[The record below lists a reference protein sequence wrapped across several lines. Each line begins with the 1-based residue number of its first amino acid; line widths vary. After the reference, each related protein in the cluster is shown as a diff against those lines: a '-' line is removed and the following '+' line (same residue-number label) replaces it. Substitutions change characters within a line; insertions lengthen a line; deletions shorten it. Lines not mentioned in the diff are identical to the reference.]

1 MGFLPRPDS
10 SLLVTP
16 DLVSASEQNPLH
28 GNWAHGPHR
37 VTKAAFDI
45 QSPSSPCTFP
55 QMRDS
60 ALLGVS
66 PKYLHTL
73 SKTDPVK
80 LLMVTSTSSTGKKN
94 EVQMEVAQ
102 LAMGDLELSMYSLK
116 PQSPHLWLGTA
127 PAS

>member
-1 MGFLPRPDS
+1 MVHAESLRLPLVFKAP
-10 SLLVTP
+10 LLHVP
-16 DLVSASEQNPLH
+16 
-28 GNWAHGPHR
+28 
-37 VTKAAFDI
+37 
-45 QSPSSPCTFP
+45 SPK
-55 QMRDS
+55 RDS

-66 PKYLHTL
+66 SKYLHTL

-102 LAMGDLELSMYSLK
+102 LAMGDLELSMYCLK